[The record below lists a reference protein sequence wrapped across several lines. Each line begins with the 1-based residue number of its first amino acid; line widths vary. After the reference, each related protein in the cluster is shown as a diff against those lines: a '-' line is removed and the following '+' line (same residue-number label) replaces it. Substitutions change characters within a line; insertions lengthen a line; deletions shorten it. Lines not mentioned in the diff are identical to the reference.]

1 VLEVGKKD
9 RVRPSRPCDNCGI
22 NADTQFRI
30 RCGDEDTWRI
40 VCKACQERAKASN
53 GYMYGGT
60 WKRKKRN

>member
-1 VLEVGKKD
+1 MARKD
-9 RVRPSRPCDNCGI
+9 RVRPSKPCDTCGLE
-22 NADTQFRI
+22 ADTQFRV
-30 RCGDEDTWRI
+30 RYSEQDTWRI